1 MEKTNNNKEIVSIV
15 ITELQKRNII
25 KNNLSTYKNTEQILY
40 DYPKLKKSIQDREE
54 QIKDYK
60 NYGLP
65 SKSKSIT
72 KISHNIKRNDVE
84 DIIEQSINNLS
95 KDIYKTTVIIKFVDK
110 VLDRFKNDPYIDII
124 NLYYFENKTHEQIA
138 EIFDQKRNNIDK
150 TIASTTIASNKYRLI
165 KELQKYIFPN
175 DYLYQLLGY

>member
-1 MEKTNNNKEIVSIV
+1 M
-15 ITELQKRNII
+15 
-25 KNNLSTYKNTEQILY
+25 
-40 DYPKLKKSIQDREE
+40 
-54 QIKDYK
+54 
-60 NYGLP
+60 P